1 VYALLRR
8 VKRGGTETWS
18 GVGGDYS
25 GISAPVRFASIC
37 IDVSP
42 ERPYEPDR
50 AIVPTSHLAFRHACP
65 SVHLSPFGH
74 SPQTDPIVL
83 PASPTSAWEHLRN
96 GRVRILWLVLGALLL
111 VSAVPIGLYHR
122 QVLQLS
128 QDKLVDTENVQQ
140 TDLTRSLAQEI
151 QFFESNLT
159 QQLVSERQILAL
171 TGLIDNVEDPIEQAK
186 VTRLLENFLDSNRNT
201 FIYLTAVGK
210 SGKGTSASQGNF
222 RAEQDPFVA
231 KALQS
236 AFVTCLQSRQGQM
249 AKFRS
254 DPLALAPDDRPAF
267 VIAVPLK
274 DINDNFTGMLAAV
287 VSLDP
292 ILHRLQD
299 ASVRGRTVFVV
310 DHYGH
315 IVAHP
320 DTKHFV
326 PGADASANSK
336 LVAQVMALPQE
347 LRNTETIRFTEPGKK
362 RPVEMIGTY
371 STFPEVNW
379 AVIAERSLDH
389 ARADAGVPELN
400 RQALAFVTVVI
411 LFAILFGYFFAV
423 GISKPIRGL
432 AASTRAIS
440 RGEFHQRT
448 QVRGAAEI
456 SELAEN
462 FNKMA
467 GDIEEYIERLKE
479 AAEENRELFLGSI
492 RMLAAAIDEKDPYTR
507 GHSGRVA
514 KYSTLIGQ
522 ELGLPTDELDKLK
535 ISALLHDVGKIGVED
550 RVLKKP
556 GALTPEEFELM
567 KQHTVKGANIMRP
580 VSQLKEMLPGIELHH
595 EHMDGRGYPYGL
607 QGPQIPLMARIIGVA
622 DTLDAMTTNRPYQ
635 NAMDL
640 DFALTRIK
648 SLAGAKFDIVIVNA
662 LESTV
667 NSGKLRL
674 SAVEVHV

>member
-1 VYALLRR
+1 MGMSSNSQSKWDQV
-8 VKRGGTETWS
+8 
-18 GVGGDYS
+18 
-25 GISAPVRFASIC
+25 
-37 IDVSP
+37 
-42 ERPYEPDR
+42 
-50 AIVPTSHLAFRHACP
+50 
-65 SVHLSPFGH
+65 
-74 SPQTDPIVL
+74 
-83 PASPTSAWEHLRN
+83 RN

-111 VSAVPIGLYHR
+111 VSALPIGLYHR

-128 QDKLVDTENVQQ
+128 QDKLVDTERVQQ

-151 QFFESNLT
+151 QLFESNLT
-159 QQLVSERQILAL
+159 QQLISERQILVL
-171 TGLIDNVEDPIEQAK
+171 TGLTDNVEDPVAEPK
-186 VTRLLENFLDSNRNT
+186 VTRLLENFVESNRNT
-201 FIYLTAVGK
+201 FIYMTAVGK
-210 SGKGTSASQGNF
+210 TGKGTSASQGNF

-231 KALQS
+231 KALQR
-236 AFVTCLQSRQGQM
+236 AFVTCMQSQQSQV

-254 DPLALAPDDRPAF
+254 DPLALAPENRPAF
-267 VIAVPLK
+267 VVAIPLK
-274 DINDNFTGMLAAV
+274 DVNENFTGMLAAV
-287 VSLDP
+287 VSLDS
-292 ILHRLQD
+292 ILHRLQE
-299 ASVRGRTVFVV
+299 ASVRERTVFLV
-310 DHYGH
+310 DHSGH
-315 IVAHP
+315 IVVHP
-320 DTKHFV
+320 DTKSFV
-326 PGADASANSK
+326 PGADASTNA

-347 LRNTETIRFTEPGKK
+347 LRNTETMRFSEKGKK

-379 AVIAERSLDH
+379 AVIAERRLDQ
-389 ARADAGVPELN
+389 AQTDTGVTELN

-411 LFAILFGYFFAV
+411 LAAIIVGYFFAV
-423 GISKPIRGL
+423 GISGPIRGL

-440 RGEFHQRT
+440 RGEFHQRSA
-448 QVRGAAEI
+448 VRGASEI

-479 AAEENRELFLGSI
+479 AAEENRELFIGSI

-514 KYSTLIGQ
+514 KYSMLIGQ
-522 ELGLPTDELDKLK
+522 ELGLSSEELDKLR

-556 GALTPEEFELM
+556 GSLTPEEFGLM

-607 QGPQIPLMARIIGVA
+607 QGNQIPLMARIIGVA

-635 NAMDL
+635 SAMELEFAMDRIR
-640 DFALTRIK
+640 ALTG
-648 SLAGAKFDIVIVNA
+648 SKFDAVVVTA
-662 LESTV
+662 LESAVTA
-667 NSGKLRL
+667 GKLRL
-674 SAVEVHV
+674 SAVEVRV

>member
-1 VYALLRR
+1 MPSTVPSLWNR
-8 VKRGGTETWS
+8 V
-18 GVGGDYS
+18 
-25 GISAPVRFASIC
+25 
-37 IDVSP
+37 
-42 ERPYEPDR
+42 R
-50 AIVPTSHLAFRHACP
+50 A
-65 SVHLSPFGH
+65 
-74 SPQTDPIVL
+74 
-83 PASPTSAWEHLRN
+83 

-111 VSAVPIGLYHR
+111 VSALPIGLYHR

-128 QDKLVDTENVQQ
+128 QDKLVDTERVQQ
-140 TDLTRSLAQEI
+140 TELTRSLAQEI
-151 QFFESNLT
+151 QLYESNLT
-159 QQLVSERQILAL
+159 QQLISERQILAL
-171 TGLIDNVEDPIEQAK
+171 TGLIDNVEESAAEPK
-186 VTRLLENFLDSNRNT
+186 VTRLLENFVDSNRDT

-231 KALQS
+231 RALQR
-236 AFVTCLQSRQGQM
+236 AFATCVQSQQLQVD
-249 AKFRS
+249 KFRS
-254 DPLALAPDDRPAF
+254 DPLALAPQNRPAF
-267 VIAVPLK
+267 VVAVPLK
-274 DINDNFTGMLAAV
+274 DLNDNFTGMLAAV
-287 VSLDP
+287 VSLDS

-299 ASVRGRTVFVV
+299 ASVRGRVVYVV

-320 DTKHFV
+320 DTKNFL
-326 PGADASANSK
+326 PGMDVSSTSH
-336 LVAQVMALPQE
+336 LVAQIRALPQE
-347 LRNTETIRFTEPGKK
+347 LRNTETVRFTDKENN
-362 RPVEMIGTY
+362 RRVEMIGTY
-371 STFPEVNW
+371 STFPEINW
-379 AVIAERSLDH
+379 AVIVQRSLDQ
-389 ARADAGVPELN
+389 AQSDTGVTELN
-400 RQALAFVTVVI
+400 RQALAFVSVVI
-411 LFAILFGYFFAV
+411 LVAILLGYFFAV
-423 GISKPIRGL
+423 GISGPIRGL

-440 RGEFHQRT
+440 RGEFHQRSP
-448 QVRGAAEI
+448 VRGASEI

-479 AAEENRELFLGSI
+479 AAEENRELFIGSI

-522 ELGLPTDELDKLK
+522 ELGLSSEELDKLR

-556 GALTPEEFELM
+556 GALTPEEFGLM

-607 QGPQIPLMARIIGVA
+607 QGQQIPLMARIIGVA

-635 NAMDL
+635 SAIDL
-640 DFALTRIK
+640 DFAIDRIRALTG
-648 SLAGAKFDIVIVNA
+648 SKFDTVVVTA
-662 LESTV
+662 LESAV
-667 NSGKLRL
+667 NAGKLRL
-674 SAVEVHV
+674 SAVEVQV